1 MAHVVKGFSNAGG
14 FTRLQYDRC
23 AYQKDLYQSVEPL
36 GFQMYPGKF
45 ENCSKCTYEDQFW
58 RPFDAQIVDAESEL
72 RNITRRATK
81 CPQYMYN
88 AGCKKSCFCTST
100 FDKSNAIVMPQ
111 EVCSIVTNN
120 IPRQVG
126 VGYSLETEP
135 FCTKR
140 VVRNPVPRQ
149 VQAPKKVVLVKRGPQ

>member
-1 MAHVVKGFSNAGG
+1 MAHIVKGFSNAGG

-36 GFQMYPGKF
+36 SFQMYPGKF

-58 RPFDAQIVDAESEL
+58 RPFDTQIVDAESEL

-88 AGCKKSCFCTST
+88 PGCKKSCFCTST
-100 FDKSNAIVMPQ
+100 YDKSNAIVMPQ
-111 EVCSIVTNN
+111 EVCSILNPN
-120 IPRQVG
+120 LAQIRG
-126 VGYSLETEP
+126 SGYTLNTDLD
-135 FCTKR
+135 CKR
-140 VVRNPVPRQ
+140 VVRAPVQRQ
-149 VQAPKKVVLVKRGPQ
+149 AQAPKKVVLVKR